1 MKLTRFKGTGVR
13 GYLNFE
19 INFNEDINFLIGDNG
34 CGKTTILRLLKGLLV
49 PSVYELCEI
58 EFQNIE
64 VDLIDDNKMTFS
76 IKSSYENN
84 NLNLSILQDNK
95 STKTAFPLEPIRFYK
110 ENGIELPFDIV
121 HNNVIEIIKNR
132 INNPIIIYTSR
143 LVSEQLPLVD
153 KNPLMFRKGMS
164 LFNEPIARSNSK
176 QRFST
181 PIERALTEIK
191 NKVIDIVRFN
201 TVQKNQIEYNFRTN
215 LLSFFVNTKQ
225 PNNPTTFAKKINW
238 TEEIKQFEDYSSKL
252 NNKSIA
258 EFIGSDSCKMFNSII
273 KKATPFLSTINSI
286 ESDNTK
292 EQKWNEFKSIM
303 NPYYAVIDLAE
314 KYVNEIEKLML
325 PITRF
330 QNSINTFFE
339 KSGKKLNINEAGDI
353 VINIDKVK
361 KSNTIFELSSGEQQ
375 LIILLGHLVFDK
387 YEIFIVDEPELS
399 LHLKWQ
405 DEFVNALQE
414 ANPNAQYIM
423 ATHAPA
429 IVGDFENK
437 CILCKR

>member
-1 MKLTRFKGTGVR
+1 LCAQILYEMKLTKFIGQGVR

-58 EFQNIE
+58 DFQKVE
-64 VDLIDDNKMTFS
+64 VDLIDDDNKS
-76 IKSSYENN
+76 IAITSSYENQK
-84 NLNLSILQDNK
+84 LNLSISQNNKLIKKDNF
-95 STKTAFPLEPIRFYK
+95 SIDHLRFLK
-110 ENGIELPFDIV
+110 ENGFEPQMFDENNNVFDI
-121 HNNVIEIIKNR
+121 IKKK
-132 INNPIIIYTSR
+132 IKNPIIIYTSR
-143 LVSEQLPLVD
+143 LVSDQLPLYEQKVSII
-153 KNPLMFRKGMS
+153 NGQVV
-164 LFNEPIARSNSK
+164 NSNSK

-225 PNNPTTFAKKINW
+225 PNFPTNL
-238 TEEIKQFEDYSSKL
+238 EEEPNRLEKYSSKL
-252 NNKSIA
+252 QNKSIA
-258 EFIGSDSCKMFNSII
+258 EFIGIDSCKMFNIVF
-273 KKATPFLSTINSI
+273 KKAKSI
-286 ESDNTK
+286 LKGIKSLESDSDAY
-292 EQKWNEFKSIM
+292 QHIPQLWNDTRT
-303 NPYYAVIDLAE
+303 NLNQCYVVIDQAE
-314 KYVNEIEKLML
+314 KYVKEIEKLML